1 MYKISVPIMN
11 SQNFKNQLQETVI
24 VPMTEFMIDC
34 EDCGFTQKDIAKC
47 EALILEY
54 LVALESITEPANKE
68 IMKHVKKLVLALNK
82 LNEKTDYCL
91 LETEERESIWEII
104 QNSAVECGLTNPED
118 DITEEWREW

>member
-1 MYKISVPIMN
+1 
-11 SQNFKNQLQETVI
+11 
-24 VPMTEFMIDC
+24 MTEFMNDY

-47 EALILEY
+47 ETLILEY
-54 LVALESITEPANKE
+54 LVALESIIEPTNKE

>member
-1 MYKISVPIMN
+1 
-11 SQNFKNQLQETVI
+11 
-24 VPMTEFMIDC
+24 MTEFMNDC
-34 EDCGFTQKDIAKC
+34 EDCGFTQKDVAKC

>member
-1 MYKISVPIMN
+1 MN
-11 SQNFKNQLQETVI
+11 IQNCKNQLQKTVI
-24 VPMTEFMIDC
+24 VPMTEFINDC

-47 EALILEY
+47 EALILES
-54 LVALESITEPANKE
+54 LGALESITQPANKE

>member
-1 MYKISVPIMN
+1 
-11 SQNFKNQLQETVI
+11 
-24 VPMTEFMIDC
+24 MTEFINDC

>member
-1 MYKISVPIMN
+1 MN
-11 SQNFKNQLQETVI
+11 IQNYKNQLQETFI
-24 VPMTEFMIDC
+24 VPMTEFINDC

>member
-1 MYKISVPIMN
+1 MN
-11 SQNFKNQLQETVI
+11 
-24 VPMTEFMIDC
+24 DC
-34 EDCGFTQKDIAKC
+34 EDCGFAQKDIAKC
-47 EALILEY
+47 ETLILEY
-54 LVALESITEPANKE
+54 LVALESITEPTNKA

-104 QNSAVECGLTNPED
+104 QNSAVECGLVNPED

>member
-1 MYKISVPIMN
+1 MN
-11 SQNFKNQLQETVI
+11 IQNFKNQLQETVI
-24 VPMTEFMIDC
+24 VPMTEFMNDYG
-34 EDCGFTQKDIAKC
+34 DCGFSQKDIAKC
-47 EALILEY
+47 ETLILEY

>member
-1 MYKISVPIMN
+1 
-11 SQNFKNQLQETVI
+11 
-24 VPMTEFMIDC
+24 MTEFMNDC
-34 EDCGFTQKDIAKC
+34 EDCGFTRKDIAKC

>member
-1 MYKISVPIMN
+1 MN
-11 SQNFKNQLQETVI
+11 IQNYKNQLQETVI
-24 VPMTEFMIDC
+24 VPMTELMNDC

-47 EALILEY
+47 ETLILEY
-54 LVALESITEPANKE
+54 LVALESITEPANKD

-91 LETEERESIWEII
+91 LETEERESICEII

-118 DITEEWREW
+118 DITGEWRDW

>member
-1 MYKISVPIMN
+1 M
-11 SQNFKNQLQETVI
+11 
-24 VPMTEFMIDC
+24 
-34 EDCGFTQKDIAKC
+34 
-47 EALILEY
+47 ILEY

>member
-1 MYKISVPIMN
+1 
-11 SQNFKNQLQETVI
+11 
-24 VPMTEFMIDC
+24 
-34 EDCGFTQKDIAKC
+34 KC

>member
-1 MYKISVPIMN
+1 MN
-11 SQNFKNQLQETVI
+11 IQNFKNQLQETVI
-24 VPMTEFMIDC
+24 VPMTECMNDC

-54 LVALESITEPANKE
+54 LVALESITEPTNKE

-91 LETEERESIWEII
+91 LETEERESIWDII
-104 QNSAVECGLTNPED
+104 QNSAVECGLANPED

>member
-1 MYKISVPIMN
+1 MN
-11 SQNFKNQLQETVI
+11 IQNYKNQLQETVI
-24 VPMTEFMIDC
+24 VPMTEFINDC
-34 EDCGFTQKDIAKC
+34 EGCGFTQEDIAKC

>member
-1 MYKISVPIMN
+1 
-11 SQNFKNQLQETVI
+11 
-24 VPMTEFMIDC
+24 MTEFMNDC

-104 QNSAVECGLTNPED
+104 QNSAVERGLTNPED

>member
-1 MYKISVPIMN
+1 
-11 SQNFKNQLQETVI
+11 
-24 VPMTEFMIDC
+24 MTEFMNDC

>member
-1 MYKISVPIMN
+1 MN
-11 SQNFKNQLQETVI
+11 IQNFKNQLQETVI
-24 VPMTEFMIDC
+24 VPMTEFMNDC

-91 LETEERESIWEII
+91 LETEERESICAII